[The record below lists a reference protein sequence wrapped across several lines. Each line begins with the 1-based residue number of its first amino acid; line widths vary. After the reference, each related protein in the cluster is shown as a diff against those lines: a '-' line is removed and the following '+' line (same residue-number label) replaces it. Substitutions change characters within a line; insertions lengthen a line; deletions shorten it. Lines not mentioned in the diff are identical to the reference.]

1 MPTLNFN
8 HILILIISI
17 YIIGLIGIMLNR
29 KNILTTIIFIELLL
43 LSVNF
48 NFATFS
54 IHVDDIIGQIFIL
67 FVLTIAATETATGLN
82 IITIFYRIKNSIKLE
97 PIKKKFNYKN

>member
-1 MPTLNFN
+1 
-8 HILILIISI
+8 
-17 YIIGLIGIMLNR
+17 MLNR